1 MFYLSS
7 FLYYSLCYFYI
18 QSILYFLYVT
28 LVFNFQF
35 SLFDISL
42 LIEYLKI
49 FYDKRK
55 EIFINSNLYFI
66 CKKFSF
72 NDFFLLIYFSHGCYI
87 LCIGVCNFPFFLK
100 SVFLSD
106 FRNHGCSVS
115 TTSTLNCK
123 IDWSTHTQRL
133 ADWLGTFKTPN
144 GKWVLVYHSKS
155 SGTYHLN
162 VEDKISIRCCNA
174 SLNIL
179 DKGSELWGTGS
190 RHYYSSITKLLKVLQ

>member
-28 LVFNFQF
+28 LVFYLQF

-42 LIEYLKI
+42 LLEHLKI

-55 EIFINSNLYFI
+55 EIFIYSNLYFI
-66 CKKFSF
+66 CKKFSS
-72 NDFFLLIYFSHGCYI
+72 NDFFFNFLLICFSHGCYI

-106 FRNHGCSVS
+106 FRNHSCSGS

-123 IDWSTHTQRL
+123 ID
-133 ADWLGTFKTPN
+133 
-144 GKWVLVYHSKS
+144 
-155 SGTYHLN
+155 
-162 VEDKISIRCCNA
+162 
-174 SLNIL
+174 
-179 DKGSELWGTGS
+179 
-190 RHYYSSITKLLKVLQ
+190 